1 MDDRKGSCLQKKI
14 LKKKI
19 MFVGPELV
27 HCLLVQNFMKYLKL
41 FGVLFGVQVWDFFLT
56 PQKQSVWP
64 CKQLHSQEMNGLN
77 AL

>member
-41 FGVLFGVQVWDFFLT
+41 FGVLESSGLGFL
-56 PQKQSVWP
+56 PHP
-64 CKQLHSQEMNGLN
+64 PN
-77 AL
+77 AVSLAM